1 MKLGPVIKI
10 DKKNQKLSKKN
21 YYDVSSANY
30 DVIIFFRFI
39 ANLEQS
45 RSRIPDA

>member
-1 MKLGPVIKI
+1 MKLGPVTKI
-10 DKKNQKLSKKN
+10 DKRNKTVLKKLTMAS
-21 YYDVSSANY
+21 YQQIVMPLSSFQ
-30 DVIIFFRFI
+30 FF